1 MKSYL
6 RFLSRNKLYTAIMM
20 VGLSLAMTFVII
32 FTCYVKQQIAV
43 NTHYP
48 DSDNIYLVGV
58 DQQTYSYYYMAED
71 LEAEIPEIE
80 EAVHIEYYYN
90 SYKYEGEVLSKEGL
104 LEVGKDFF
112 ELFQIKFLY
121 GSPEDFDVKE
131 NAFVTEGF
139 AREHGMEE
147 VIGKKLTNGKRTF
160 IIAGIIEDFSNTV
173 FKDYEFVINYKAF
186 APVPED
192 RRSSGGSV
200 MTFIKA
206 ADGTDIGLLEE
217 KVSKVAREFYKRN
230 QYPREKKAMLIRLDK
245 LYFADANNG
254 RFGLKTESREKLM
267 IFSLV
272 VLFLLISAIINY
284 VNLNI
289 ANAETRAKEVAV
301 RHIMGAERRL
311 LTFRTLLESF
321 AFTSVT
327 FIIAL
332 AAAALLI
339 DPINGLLQS
348 VIPISISFGWDY
360 IGIYCMLIML
370 IAVICGVAVSTTTS
384 GIRIT
389 SSTRTKK
396 PISNMLMAIQFVIS
410 LIMISVAVTME
421 MQMKH
426 MIEREMYANVDNI
439 YSTNVAPSGLK
450 EKIEALPF
458 VRSIG
463 KSTGYPGYFGMYMK
477 QTDDNPA
484 IGLMYCDSTA
494 FKIFG
499 FEKVDDFNPGNLIGT
514 WMSESTARH
523 YGIGEGNTTLKS
535 SGFDDL
541 IYDENVTGII
551 KDSPTANV
559 LEKQYFGLGIISVT
573 SPENVS
579 WGGLILETDETP
591 EHKHILDSLVNTM
604 YKNETGRDAYGYGFL
619 KDLHKSAYD
628 RTRKD
633 MRLTELFM
641 FIAILLSCLAFLA
654 MSMHYATSNTIQIS
668 IHKVFGGTTESEV
681 LRCLW
686 GYMKIMIYGT
696 IIGLPMAIWV
706 CGRYLQQFSYRFTL
720 TEKWWI
726 FPLAIAISLL
736 VSTTAILWQT
746 IRAART
752 NPAEALKKE

>member
-6 RFLSRNKLYTAIMM
+6 RFLSRNKLYTAIEV

-48 DSDNIYLVGV
+48 DSDNIYLVGI

-71 LEAEIPEIE
+71 LESEIPEIE

-90 SYKYEGEVLSKEGL
+90 SYKYEGKVLSKEGL

-160 IIAGIIEDFSNTV
+160 IIAGIIEDFSDTV
-173 FKDYEFVINYKAF
+173 FKDYEFVINSKAF
-186 APVPED
+186 VPKPED
-192 RRSSGGSV
+192 RRSSGSSV
-200 MTFIKA
+200 MTFLKA
-206 ADGTDIGLLEE
+206 ADGTDIALLEE
-217 KVSKVAREFYKRN
+217 KVSKVASGFYKRN

-245 LYFADANNG
+245 LYFSDANNG
-254 RFGLKTESREKLM
+254 KFGLKTESREKVM

-370 IAVICGVAVSTTTS
+370 IAVICGVAVSITTS
-384 GIRIT
+384 RIRIT

-396 PISNMLMAIQFVIS
+396 PISMMLMAIQFVIS

-421 MQMKH
+421 MQMKY
-426 MIEREMYANVDNI
+426 MVEREMYANVDNI
-439 YSTNVAPSGLK
+439 YRTNVAPSGLK
-450 EKIEALPF
+450 EKIESLPF

-463 KSTGYPGYFGMYMK
+463 KSTGYPGYFGMSMQ
-477 QTDDNPA
+477 QTDDEPA
-484 IGLMYCDSTA
+484 ISLMYCDSTA

-499 FEKVDDFNPGNLIGT
+499 FEKVDDFNPGNLMGT
-514 WMSESTARH
+514 WMSESAARH
-523 YGIGEGNTTLKS
+523 YGIEAGNTIWKS
-535 SGFDDL
+535 FRFDDSTE
-541 IYDENVTGII
+541 DEDVTGII
-551 KDSPTANV
+551 KDIPTASV
-559 LEKQYFGLGIISVT
+559 LEKQYFGLGIINVT
-573 SPENVS
+573 SPENVY

-604 YKNETGRDAYGYGFL
+604 YKNETGRDAFGYGFL
-619 KDLHKSAYD
+619 KDLHKATYD

-654 MSMHYATSNTIQIS
+654 MSMHYATSNTRQIS

-746 IRAART
+746 LRAAHT